1 MLMETYTTIITAED
15 VTPEFLETC
24 EQVYDGFY
32 TNEPR
37 IDWEGFLD
45 RLERWG
51 YDMGSSM
58 DSPAIKIIKKH
69 IRKHKDA

>member
-1 MLMETYTTIITAED
+1 MTEYIKVEKAED
-15 VTPEFLETC
+15 VTPQFLEVC

-32 TNEPR
+32 ANDDR
-37 IDWEGFLD
+37 IEWEGFLD

-58 DSPAIKIIKKH
+58 ESPAIKAIKKH
-69 IRKHKDA
+69 IRKHKNS